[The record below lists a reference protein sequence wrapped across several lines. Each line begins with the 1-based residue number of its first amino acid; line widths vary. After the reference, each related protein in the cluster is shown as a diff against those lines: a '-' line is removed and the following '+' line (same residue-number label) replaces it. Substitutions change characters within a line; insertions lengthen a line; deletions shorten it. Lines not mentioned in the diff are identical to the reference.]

1 MSDYGITLY
10 NIDKSLCARYTF
22 KEVNVLKYYCSNN
35 IITIINYLT
44 KDIYYYNNKILI
56 YDNIVAINVKYIIC
70 RLINACIDSY
80 TRNMNI
86 TNIQYNY
93 VLLKEYQIKNIQFN
107 YVLLLKEYQIKNLKD
122 KCIKEIIKY
131 VIFRQY
137 IKLYKKNELY
147 LDIQHIMILNFKF
160 AKKIGYEFIPKGFK
174 DSF

>member
-10 NIDKSLCARYTF
+10 NIDKSLCVRYTF
-22 KEVNVLKYYCSNN
+22 KEVNVLKYYCNN

-56 YDNIVAINVKYIIC
+56 YDNIVAISVKYIIC
-70 RLINACIDSY
+70 RLINECIDSY
-80 TRNMNI
+80 TRNMD
-86 TNIQYNY
+86 
-93 VLLKEYQIKNIQFN
+93 IKNIQFN
-107 YVLLLKEYQIKNLKD
+107 YVLLVKEYQIKNLKD

>member
-10 NIDKSLCARYTF
+10 NRDKSLRVRYTF
-22 KEVNVLKYYCSNN
+22 KEVNILRHYCNSN

-56 YDNIVAINVKYIIC
+56 YDYDIVKISVKYIIC

-80 TRNMNI
+80 TRNM
-86 TNIQYNY
+86 Y
-93 VLLKEYQIKNIQFN
+93 IKNIQFN
-107 YVLLLKEYQIKNLKD
+107 YVLLLKEYQIKFLKD

-137 IKLYKKNELY
+137 IKLYKK
-147 LDIQHIMILNFKF
+147 K
-160 AKKIGYEFIPKGFK
+160 
-174 DSF
+174 